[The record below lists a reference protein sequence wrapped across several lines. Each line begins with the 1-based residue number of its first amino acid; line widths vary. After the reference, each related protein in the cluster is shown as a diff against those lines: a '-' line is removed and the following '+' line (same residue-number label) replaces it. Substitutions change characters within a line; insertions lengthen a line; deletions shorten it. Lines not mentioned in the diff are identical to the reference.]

1 MNEMVPYKT
10 EVLEFNGERYTV
22 LFRARM
28 DGEFYD
34 LLATNELKTKK
45 YIGTYSKEVADDFR
59 NITGENLENKVFQ
72 ILKDELGKETA

>member
-1 MNEMVPYKT
+1 MNEMVTYKT

-45 YIGTYSKEVADDFR
+45 YIGTYSKEVADDFKNTTR
-59 NITGENLENKVFQ
+59 KSLENIVFQ
-72 ILKDELGKETA
+72 LLKDEIVK